1 MEIIWK
7 WNYHYLNFTPDFHFL
22 LRKWNSQRAKT
33 TLPYINPFYPIPSP
47 PIEWTIW
54 PVNEFYY
61 SNYILI
67 VYCWQFFSCPKI
79 HVYYISIIDDHEKF
93 VFKWKKNHQTLNKNQ
108 SLWFEIPKLN
118 CFSMVVKWWVKKGTI
133 IIFLSIFTQ
142 GAKAKVLSVRPVFK
156 KIFSHFFCFYIYLVL
171 VKY

>member
-7 WNYHYLNFTPDFHFL
+7 WNYYYLNFTPDFHFL
-22 LRKWNSQRAKT
+22 IIKWNSQRAKT

-93 VFKWKKNHQTLNKNQ
+93 VFKWKKNHQTLSKSKPLVWNSIIKLFFHGDEVMGKKEDYHNIFINFHAGSEGQ
-108 SLWFEIPKLN
+108 SFICASGFQKDL
-118 CFSMVVKWWVKKGTI
+118 
-133 IIFLSIFTQ
+133 
-142 GAKAKVLSVRPVFK
+142 
-156 KIFSHFFCFYIYLVL
+156 
-171 VKY
+171 